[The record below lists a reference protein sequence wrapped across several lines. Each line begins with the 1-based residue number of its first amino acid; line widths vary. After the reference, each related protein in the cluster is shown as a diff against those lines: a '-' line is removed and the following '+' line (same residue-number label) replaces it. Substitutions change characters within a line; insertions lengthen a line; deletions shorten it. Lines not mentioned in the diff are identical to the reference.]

1 MTAKTILF
9 ASLIAAMIL
18 PFGAIDYAVAGDATD
33 LSDSEKRELMQR
45 VQSLET
51 QIQQAEDEQAR
62 ENLKSEQQ
70 DILQRL
76 HDDVS
81 GVQTT
86 QATKSDA
93 QKRSNQWR
101 DLFNMYGVN
110 KGCDD
115 ANETWNYEV
124 DYNGNTGLRVDQWF
138 PSMLTSG
145 DSPNCEE
152 HDWES
157 NVYLGTRNVWDGSGC
172 HANLDVPPVSKYPLE
187 CATLGGFYIVSVTAD
202 YDGRQTSSWSWF
214 WA

>member
-9 ASLIAAMIL
+9 VSLIAAMIL
-18 PFGAIDYAVAGDATD
+18 PFGTINYAVAEDETD
-33 LSDSEKRELMQR
+33 LSDGEKRELIQR

-51 QIQQAEDEQAR
+51 QIQQAEDEQVR
-62 ENLKSEQQ
+62 ESLKFEQQ

-76 HDDVS
+76 HDDIS
-81 GVQTT
+81 DVQAT
-86 QATKSDA
+86 QATKGDTQQWS
-93 QKRSNQWR
+93 SEWR

-152 HDWES
+152 YDWES
-157 NVYLGTRNVWDGSGC
+157 NVYLDMRNVWDGSGC
-172 HANLDVPPVSKYPLE
+172 HANLDVPPVSKYLLE

-202 YDGRQTSSWSWF
+202 YDDRQTSSWSWF